1 MFQRQGK
8 PAPKVDHSETDWGE
22 FANLTKDI
30 CRYSTYIGALPSL
43 SSELL
48 GYGQINL
55 NFGCYFFVFNQKTL
69 PRVTVTTTPVPT
81 AQGRGKRA

>member
-30 CRYSTYIGALPSL
+30 RFHGLNLYW
-43 SSELL
+43 SSAIPFVRTL
-48 GYGQINL
+48 G
-55 NFGCYFFVFNQKTL
+55 V
-69 PRVTVTTTPVPT
+69 
-81 AQGRGKRA
+81 